1 MGRKNKFETHVK
13 PRFEEIRQWYQDMN
27 ETEIAK
33 HLGISARAWENYKK
47 NYPELAELL
56 KESKAQLKQELK
68 ETLKKKAKGFTY
80 NEVKTTKKIANGK
93 VVSVTQETYERYAQ
107 PDLGSIH
114 LLLKNLDENW
124 HNDDMTTIK
133 QKNKALELTERRVE
147 LEEF

>member
-1 MGRKNKFETHVK
+1 MGRKNKFESHVR
-13 PRFEEIRQWYQDMN
+13 PRFEEIKQWYQDM
-27 ETEIAK
+27 TEAEIVK
-33 HLGISARAWENYKK
+33 RLGISVRAWENYKK
-47 NYPELAELL
+47 EYPELTELL
-56 KESKAQLKQELK
+56 KDSKTQLKHELK
-68 ETLKKKAKGFTY
+68 ETLKKKAKGFYYEESKTFIREE
-80 NEVKTTKKIANGK
+80 NGKQVKTIEKHKK
-93 VVSVTQETYERYAQ
+93 YAQ

>member
-1 MGRKNKFETHVK
+1 MGRKNKYETHVH
-13 PRFEEIRQWYQDMN
+13 PRFDEIKEWYQDM
-27 ETEIAK
+27 TEAEIVK
-33 HLGISARAWENYKK
+33 RLGISVRAWENYKK
-47 NYPELAELL
+47 KYPELTELL
-56 KESKAQLKQELK
+56 KDSKTQLKHELK
-68 ETLKKKAKGFTY
+68 ETLKKKAKGFYYEESKTFIREE
-80 NEVKTTKKIANGK
+80 NGKQVKTIEKHKK
-93 VVSVTQETYERYAQ
+93 YAQ

>member
-1 MGRKNKFETHVK
+1 MGRKNKFESHVR
-13 PRFEEIRQWYQDMN
+13 PRFEDIKQWYQDM
-27 ETEIAK
+27 TEAEIVK
-33 HLGISARAWENYKK
+33 RLGISVRAWENYKK
-47 NYPELAELL
+47 EYPELTELL
-56 KESKAQLKQELK
+56 KDSKTQLKHELK
-68 ETLKKKAKGFTY
+68 ETLKKKAKGFYYEESKTFIREE
-80 NEVKTTKKIANGK
+80 NGKQVKTIEKHKK
-93 VVSVTQETYERYAQ
+93 YAQ

>member
-1 MGRKNKFETHVK
+1 MGRKNKYETHVH
-13 PRFEEIRQWYQDMN
+13 PRFDEIKEWYQDM
-27 ETEIAK
+27 TEAEIVK
-33 HLGISARAWENYKK
+33 RLGISVRAWENYKK
-47 NYPELAELL
+47 EYPELTELL
-56 KESKAQLKQELK
+56 KDSKTQLKHELK
-68 ETLKKKAKGFTY
+68 ETLKKKAKGFYYEESKTFIREE
-80 NEVKTTKKIANGK
+80 NGKQVKTIEKHKK
-93 VVSVTQETYERYAQ
+93 YAQ